1 MAHLIARLAPIV
13 AELTAE
19 EAGIVL
25 AVLLLASVAAV
36 LVGLAVYLI
45 SQS

>member
-1 MAHLIARLAPIV
+1 MTLLARLTPIV
-13 AELTAE
+13 AELTNQ
-19 EAGIVL
+19 EAGAVL

-36 LVGLAVYLI
+36 LVGLAVYII